1 MSADKENSAPPHV
14 FKTPLRSSA
23 VKRSAASSDSGSA
36 TPCTPVNKKL
46 KSLNIPASPFLE
58 RLGYGTGGPLSD
70 ETNLSLYS
78 QCDICYVKLHS
89 LYIPVPD
96 GPYLIIEL

>member
-78 QCDICYVKLHS
+78 QCDICC
-89 LYIPVPD
+89 VPKT
-96 GPYLIIEL
+96 L